1 MNETVANMV
10 CPNCAASTP
19 VPAGTEPGV
28 CAHCGR
34 SLAADRA
41 LVPDERARLATRE
54 PVASEPDGPEKA
66 LVADLREAFGFQ
78 AGALCPVAQ
87 PALVGGPDASHALGI
102 VLRAASLPIG
112 GRLGDFEILGEI
124 GRGGMGIVYRA
135 RQISLGR
142 EVALKVLPDCARH
155 GRIATQRFLAEA
167 QAAARLHHSNIV
179 PVYAQGVHEGHYYYA
194 MELVEGVGLDVVIHS
209 RPDLLSSTRL
219 RAGSSDVR
227 LKTAPVLAPPGST
240 RLPRTRVRDRAEP
253 AAPAPPA
260 DWSDTKRLPRWTRA
274 DYAHVARLFA
284 DVADALACAH
294 QHSIIH
300 RDVKPHNLLLGAAN
314 RLHLTDFGLARLTDE
329 PHLTVSGEIM
339 GTPSYM
345 SPEQVRGGTGQ
356 IDHRT
361 DIYSL
366 GVTLYES
373 LTRRKP
379 FDGETRQQII
389 TAICTAEPVSP
400 RRLNPRIPLDLETI
414 CLRTLEKDPQRRHA
428 TAALLAEDLRR
439 FADGRPILSR
449 RVTRVER
456 AVKWVRRHK
465 ALTGAIAGAIAVVV
479 LASALTWSAWDA
491 RRREAESVR
500 DARQREAVGLVDRAY
515 ERLAYYDYRVP
526 ELATADIE
534 RAVALGAR
542 SVKLDL
548 ARALACAGANDPAQ
562 ALRHLAAAAQQDPND
577 PCVWYLRAWVQ
588 RQTEQQAAA
597 RATLDDADQRGG
609 PTTPEAWFFR
619 GLAVHFD
626 APLAAIDC
634 YRRANDLR
642 AREHQFYPQAVLHL
656 ARARNQQL
664 YVTRTLEP
672 LSEIVASLTQL
683 IEQKQYAAFPY
694 YLLSITHRLA
704 AEIYAGSE
712 GTRGDAPVTDHY
724 DAALRWAREGQKVN
738 PADDRPIAAEAEC
751 LESAGRYAE
760 AIEARTR
767 AIAAADA
774 DIKRWEGHHYRWRLH
789 YWLGEFDAALQDL
802 AACAGYDPHNSFY
815 EHVYPALVQAEAGDM
830 PAALAHAHA
839 LADDAPTDAQAV
851 LWSATCLRLL
861 GEPEEAQ
868 ALLTER
874 AAQVDFTLGLVPP
887 QSEQWVRA
895 LYENA
900 LCGGRPETLEPLAAA
915 VSVPWKLSGEAYFH
929 AAALSLSA
937 GDRATALDQLR
948 EAYRS
953 FDNEHRYTYH
963 GKLFYVK
970 MRQNPSWPPWVGVS
984 WEGKQGTLRDREA
997 PSLSVAS
1004 DVEQEGSKSNGFP

>member
-34 SLAADRA
+34 SLAADHA
-41 LVPDERARLATRE
+41 LAPDERGPLAARE

-87 PALVGGPDASHALGI
+87 PALVGGPDASHALGF
-102 VLRAASLPIG
+102 VLRAASFPIG
-112 GRLGDFEILGEI
+112 GRLGDFEILGEV

-194 MELVEGVGLDVVIHS
+194 MELVDGVGLDVVIHS

-227 LKTAPVLAPPGST
+227 LKTAAGLAPPGST
-240 RLPRTRVRDRAEP
+240 QLPRARVRDRAEP
-253 AAPAPPA
+253 AAPAPSA
-260 DWSDTKRLPRWTRA
+260 DWSDAKRLPRWTWA

-294 QHSIIH
+294 QHCIIH

-449 RVTRVER
+449 RVTRAER
-456 AVKWVRRHK
+456 AVKWVGRHK
-465 ALTGAIAGAIAVVV
+465 AVSSAVAAALAVVV
-479 LASALTWSAWDA
+479 LAGALTWSARDA
-491 RRREAESVR
+491 RRREADQHVE
-500 DARQREAVGLVDRAY
+500 RAY
-515 ERLAYYDYRVP
+515 DRLAYYDYRSP
-526 ELATADIE
+526 ELVTADIE
-534 RAVALGAR
+534 QAVALGAR

-548 ARALACAGANDPAQ
+548 VRALAYAGANDPAQ
-562 ALRHLAAAAQQDPND
+562 ALRHIEAAAQQDPND
-577 PCVWYLRAWVQ
+577 PRVWYLRAWVQ
-588 RQTEQQAAA
+588 RQTEQRGAA
-597 RATLDDADQRGG
+597 RATLEAIDQRGA
-609 PTTPEAWFFR
+609 PTTPDAWFFR

-626 APLAAIDC
+626 EPLAAIDC
-634 YRRANDLR
+634 YRQANDLR
-642 AREHQFYPQAVLHL
+642 AREHQFYPQAILHL

-672 LSEIVASLTQL
+672 LPETVAALAQL
-683 IEQKQYAAFPY
+683 IEQKQYGAFPY

-712 GTRGDAPVTDHY
+712 GTRGDAPATEHY
-724 DAALRWAREGQKVN
+724 DAALYWAREGQKVN
-738 PADDRPIAAEAEC
+738 PADERPITAEAEC
-751 LESAGRYAE
+751 LESTGHYAE
-760 AIEARTR
+760 AVEARTR

-774 DIKRWEGHHYRWRLH
+774 DAKRWEGYHYRWRLR
-789 YWLGEFDAALQDL
+789 YWLGELDAALQDL
-802 AACAGYDPHNSFY
+802 AACAGYDPNNTFY
-815 EHVYPALVQAEAGDM
+815 KHVYPALVWAEAGDM
-830 PAALAHAHA
+830 PAALAHARA
-839 LADDAPTDAQAV
+839 LADEAPTDAQAV

-861 GEPEEAQ
+861 GEPEKAQ

-874 AAQVDFTLGLVPP
+874 ATQVDFARGLVPP

-895 LYENA
+895 LYDYA
-900 LCGGRPETLEPLAAA
+900 LAGGRPEELQPLAAESSA
-915 VSVPWKLSGEAYFH
+915 PWKLSGEACFH
-929 AAALSLSA
+929 AAARSLA
-937 GDRATALDQLR
+937 DGDRAAALDQLR

-953 FDNEHRYTYH
+953 FDSERRYTYH
-963 GKLFYVK
+963 AKLLYVRL
-970 MRQNPSWPPWVGVS
+970 RQNPSWPPWVGVS
-984 WEGKQGTLRDREA
+984 WEGARSTLRDREA
-997 PSLSVAS
+997 PSLSVLS